1 MFVEVTGEKQVGGG
15 GGPFCPP
22 ASWLGLK
29 HYTGKVN
36 K

>member
-1 MFVEVTGEKQVGGG
+1 MFVEVTGEKQVG

>member
-1 MFVEVTGEKQVGGG
+1 MFVEVTGEKQVGG